1 MYIPLWIVITTAWLI
16 LGFICGFKQ
25 YRVSNHDP
33 VFFVALILA
42 PFWFIGAVIR
52 QVIIED
58 WK

>member
-33 VFFVALILA
+33 VFFVAAILA
-42 PFWFIGAVIR
+42 PFGS
-52 QVIIED
+52 
-58 WK
+58 